1 VVLRDR
7 PETCPLCGADL
18 EVPKTE
24 SGPEL
29 AELKADDYHDNVRK
43 LRDELRKLRDDA
55 EAV

>member
-7 PETCPLCGADL
+7 PTTCPLCGADL
-18 EVPKTE
+18 NPPE
-24 SGPEL
+24 SAAKP